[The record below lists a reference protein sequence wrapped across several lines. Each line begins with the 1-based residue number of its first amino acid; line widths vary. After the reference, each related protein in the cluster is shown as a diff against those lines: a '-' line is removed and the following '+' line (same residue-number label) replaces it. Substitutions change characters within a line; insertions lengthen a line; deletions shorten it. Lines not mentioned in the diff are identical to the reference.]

1 MDGWTDW
8 LYALRYMRSVPVGV
22 CVMVGAGFK
31 VVVVVVVIALAFT
44 CRKRACQK
52 WKRH

>member
-1 MDGWTDW
+1 MDGWTDC

-31 VVVVVVVIALAFT
+31 VVVVIALAFT